1 MIQTRNQYLQFMLV
15 MLAAWGISWG
25 ARFAMEQAVLLYGPG
40 KNYLFFSHGAVL
52 MYLLCVFLVY
62 RRWIAPLPVVGQLR
76 NVGVPWLVGAMAVV
90 YIGVFLLGKVLA
102 LPAEPF
108 MTKLFADKSIPDV
121 SLTLLTIF
129 ILAPLNEETLFRGIM
144 LNVFR
149 SRYCWTMWLGALITS
164 LLFVAAHSQYK
175 NLLTLAEL
183 FLVGVITSAARIR
196 SGGLLLPVL
205 LHMEATTLGLLFG

>member
-1 MIQTRNQYLQFMLV
+1 MRGVRQQQDEPGRFSICSRQ
-15 MLAAWGISWG
+15 AAV
-25 ARFAMEQAVLLYGPG
+25 VLLYGSG
-40 KNYLFFSHGAVL
+40 KNYLFFSHGTVL

-90 YIGVFLLGKVLA
+90 YVGVFLLGKALA

-121 SLTLLTIF
+121 ILTLLTIF

-164 LLFVAAHSQYK
+164 LLFVAAHSQYQ

-183 FLVGVITSAARIR
+183 FLVGLITSVARIR